1 MPATSR
7 HKQIADAVKDAIVA
21 LNLTD
26 ITSNVHVFWGADVE
40 AVLLP
45 CVFVCTVGQK
55 TYRDATNARDDHGW
69 PIQVYVADRVSLRD
83 PEMIDAACVWREAIE
98 LEFIRQHLPAVPAVM
113 TCELDTV
120 PIIDP
125 EFLRNYQM
133 LVSPLRLRFWTR
145 EARTG
150 SP

>member
-7 HKQIADAVKDAIVA
+7 HKSIADAVAASIVA
-21 LNLTD
+21 LNLTS

-45 CVFVCTVGQK
+45 CVFVCPIGQK
-55 TYRDATNARDDHGW
+55 TYRFGTNERSDHGW
-69 PIQVYVADRVSLRD
+69 PISVYIADRVSLRE
-83 PEMIDAACVWREAIE
+83 PETIDAACVWREAVE
-98 LEFIRQHLPAVPAVM
+98 REFIDQRLSTLAYI
-113 TCELDTV
+113 CELDAV

-133 LVSPLRLRFWTR
+133 LVSPIRLRFWSRETR
-145 EARTG
+145 G
-150 SP
+150 